1 MSLPRVTARKWQ
13 SQDSKQGGLVLTS
26 KLSSAHLA
34 AGSSA
39 HLAAGTYS
47 GCGGSAH
54 WRRQG
59 FQIETPNFPFLKI
72 LFRAAL
78 VTYGSSQARG

>member
-34 AGSSA
+34 V
-39 HLAAGTYS
+39 GTYS